1 MNTVELGKGDAGFIR
16 EVEDLSGQKVS
27 RCYQCGNCS
36 AGCPMSFTY
45 DYPVSRLMRMIQL
58 GLKEE
63 ILSSRSIWM
72 CATCE
77 ACTTRCPNEIDVA
90 RVLDVCRNMSRRE
103 GHKGVRNVRL
113 FADSFLQSVKLNGK
127 SHELGLMAV
136 YKLRSFRFFD
146 DMSLAAPM
154 LLKGKLPIL
163 PHRSKDHKEVAAIFK
178 RFCAG
183 EHERAASQ
191 AAANAEEKR

>member
-1 MNTVELGKGDAGFIR
+1 MKTVELGKGDSEFIR

-27 RCYQCGNCS
+27 KCYQCGNCS

-58 GLKEE
+58 GMKDE
-63 ILSSRSIWM
+63 ILSSRAIWM

-90 RVLDVCRNMSRRE
+90 RVLDVCRNMSRRL
-103 GHKGVRNVRL
+103 GYNGVRNVRL
-113 FADSFLQSVKLNGK
+113 FADSFLQSVKCNGK

-154 LLKGKLPIL
+154 LFKGKLPIL
-163 PHRSKDHKEVAAIFK
+163 PHRSKGRKEVSAIFR
-178 RFCAG
+178 RFEAG
-183 EHERAASQ
+183 AHEKAACE
-191 AAANAEEKR
+191 AKGEGK

>member
-1 MNTVELGKGDAGFIR
+1 MKTVELGKGDTEFIR
-16 EVEDLSGQKVS
+16 QVEDLSGQKVS
-27 RCYQCGNCS
+27 KCYQCGNCS

-45 DYPVSRLMRMIQL
+45 DYTVSRLMRMIQL
-58 GLKEE
+58 GMKEE
-63 ILSSRSIWM
+63 ILSSKAVWM

-90 RVLDVCRNMSRRE
+90 RVLDVCRNMSRRL
-103 GHKGVRNVRL
+103 GYKGVRNVRL
-113 FADSFLQSVKLNGK
+113 FADSFLQSVRFNGK

-163 PHRSKDHKEVAAIFK
+163 PHRTKAPGEVADIFK
-178 RFCAG
+178 RFKAG
-183 EHERAASQ
+183 EHEKAARQ
-191 AAANAEEKR
+191 AKGEGK

>member
-1 MNTVELGKGDAGFIR
+1 MKTVELGKGNAEFIR

-27 RCYQCGNCS
+27 KCYQCGNCS

-63 ILSSRSIWM
+63 ILSSKAIWM

-90 RVLDVCRNMSRRE
+90 RVLDVCRSMSRRE
-103 GHKGVRNVRL
+103 GHAGVRNVRL
-113 FADSFLQSVKLNGK
+113 FADSFLQSVRWHGK
-127 SHELGLMAV
+127 SHELGLMGV
-136 YKLRSFRFFD
+136 YKMRSFRLFD

-154 LLKGKLPIL
+154 LTKGKLPIL

-178 RFCAG
+178 RFKEGA
-183 EHERAASQ
+183 HMK
-191 AAANAEEKR
+191 AAAEAKGEGK

>member
-1 MNTVELGKGDAGFIR
+1 MKTVELGKGDAGFIR
-16 EVEDLSGQKVS
+16 EVEALSGQQVS
-27 RCYQCGNCS
+27 KCYQCGNCS

-58 GLKEE
+58 GMKDEV
-63 ILSSRSIWM
+63 LSTRSIWM

-90 RVLDVCRNMSRRE
+90 RVLDVCRNMSRRL
-103 GHKGVRNVRL
+103 GYKGVRNVRL
-113 FADSFLQSVKLNGK
+113 FADSFLQSVRLNGK

-154 LLKGKLPIL
+154 LSKGKLPIL
-163 PHRSKDHKEVAAIFK
+163 PHRTKAPGEVAAIFK
-178 RFCAG
+178 RFNAG
-183 EHERAASQ
+183 AHEKAAKEARGES
-191 AAANAEEKR
+191 K

>member
-1 MNTVELGKGDAGFIR
+1 MKTVELGKGDAGFIR
-16 EVEDLSGQKVS
+16 EVEELSGQKVAN
-27 RCYQCGNCS
+27 CYQCGNCS

-58 GLKEE
+58 GLKDE
-63 ILSSRSIWM
+63 ILSSRAIWM

-77 ACTTRCPNEIDVA
+77 ACSTRCPNEIDVA
-90 RVLDVCRNMSRRE
+90 RVLDVCRSMSRRQ
-103 GHKGVRNVRL
+103 GYKGVRNVRL
-113 FADSFLQSVKLNGK
+113 FADSFLQSVRFNGK

-136 YKLRSFRFFD
+136 YKMRSFRFFD

-163 PHRSKDHKEVAAIFK
+163 PHRTRKPGDVAAIFK
-178 RFCAG
+178 RFKAKD
-183 EHERAASQ
+183 HELAAKE
-191 AAANAEEKR
+191 ALEAKEGGK